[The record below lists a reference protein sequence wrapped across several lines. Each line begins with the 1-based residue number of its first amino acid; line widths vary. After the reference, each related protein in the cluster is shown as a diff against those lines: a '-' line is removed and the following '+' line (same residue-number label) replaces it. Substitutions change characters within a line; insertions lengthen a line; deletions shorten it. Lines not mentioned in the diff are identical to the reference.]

1 MKTLTNIFLVVLTI
15 AMLQSCVVSK
25 KPNIDFFADAK
36 YDFKGA
42 KFMSVNVPMFLAK
55 SYIKK
60 ALREEGENEETI
72 NLIKK
77 ASKIKVLTVTDGNA
91 DMLNDYA
98 QYLNDNH
105 YEEWATIKHDG
116 DNINIRVKQDG
127 ESIKNMLLT
136 VDSKNKE
143 LVFVDVKGNFTPDDI
158 SKMINSVTVNNK

>member
-1 MKTLTNIFLVVLTI
+1 MKTLTNIFLIVLTI
-15 AMLQSCVVSK
+15 GMLQSCIVSE
-25 KPNIDFFADAK
+25 KPNIDFFADSK
-36 YDFKGA
+36 QDFKGA

-60 ALREEGENEETI
+60 ALREEGESEETI
-72 NLIKK
+72 KLVKK
-77 ASKIKVLTVTDGNA
+77 ASKIKVLTVTNGNS
-91 DMLNDYA
+91 DLLNNYA
-98 QYLNDNH
+98 QYLSDNH

-127 ESIKNMLLT
+127 DVIKNMLLT

-158 SKMINSVTVNNK
+158 SKMINSVSYK